1 MYYDPVKAR
10 LKRWALLVLGWGF
23 ILVGIAGLFL
33 PVLQGILF
41 LLIGLFI
48 LSTEYVWAHKLLA
61 KLKARF
67 PKIAAQFDKAKERA
81 ETWISRTVR
90 REHRDCAKEPAA
102 QAASSEC
109 RVPNAEDVKPRT

>member
-1 MYYDPVKAR
+1 MKAR
-10 LKRWALLVLGWGF
+10 LKRWVLLGLGWGF

-33 PVLQGILF
+33 PVIQGILC

-67 PKIAAQFDKAKERA
+67 PRIAKQFEKAKQTA
-81 ETWISRTVR
+81 EAWINRTLQR
-90 REHRDCAKEPAA
+90 NK
-102 QAASSEC
+102 QAA
-109 RVPNAEDVKPRT
+109 K